1 MGNDFE
7 VSLVVGFKTS
17 GAVGNGV
24 GGVCLVAH
32 GIGFD
37 GGLSAPELGTVG
49 VIYIYIYIN
58 LML

>member
-37 GGLSAPELGTVG
+37 GGLSALELGTVG
-49 VIYIYIYIN
+49 AIYIYIYLYI
-58 LML
+58 LI